1 MGKIKIKNEIGIHKY
16 FLIGIFIIFVE
27 AIVSTLFNNYCY
39 SYIMK
44 KYSNYSSE
52 IRNSIYYDLFTSYFN
67 SGYSTILN
75 IVYILLFAIPI
86 VYSYSLYYK
95 NNTDNR
101 SRFITF
107 IIYSTG
113 IFFAIILSAIIG
125 LIISKIPH

>member
-1 MGKIKIKNEIGIHKY
+1 
-16 FLIGIFIIFVE
+16 
-27 AIVSTLFNNYCY
+27 
-39 SYIMK
+39 MK

-101 SRFITF
+101 SRFVALIV
-107 IIYSTG
+107 YSAST
-113 IFFAIILSAIIG
+113 FFAIILSAIIG